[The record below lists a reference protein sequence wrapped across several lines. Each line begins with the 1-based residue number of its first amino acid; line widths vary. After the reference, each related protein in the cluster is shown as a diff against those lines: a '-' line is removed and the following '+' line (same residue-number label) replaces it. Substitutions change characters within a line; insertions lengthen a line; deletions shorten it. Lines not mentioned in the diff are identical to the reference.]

1 MLDDE
6 SNKNTPNMNSPEII
20 YHKVSGIIE
29 IIAAKVERY
38 RIGTKNRGK
47 KYCYMIYVKFKDAD
61 WDSPRSFGFRVLN
74 KKATMRIVHQIE
86 AANKTI
92 YARFLREAYG
102 HHLYKLLD
110 SIHSY
115 LHKHNVLGEKHF
127 PSHYNSIGNKD
138 YFPTFYML
146 CKEFKKMNLFQT
158 SQG

>member
-1 MLDDE
+1 MLNVDL
-6 SNKNTPNMNSPEII
+6 NKIILNMNSPEII

-29 IIAAKVERY
+29 IIAAKVDRY

-61 WDSPRSFGFRVLN
+61 WDSYYSFGFRVLN
-74 KKATMRIVHQIE
+74 KKSTMRIVHQIE

-102 HHLYKLLD
+102 HHLHKLLD

-115 LHKHNVLGEKHF
+115 LHKHNVLGNKHF
-127 PSHYNSIGNKD
+127 PKHYNAIGNKD

-146 CKEFKKMNLFQT
+146 CNELKQMDLFQT

>member
-1 MLDDE
+1 
-6 SNKNTPNMNSPEII
+6 MNSPEII

-38 RIGTKNRGK
+38 RIGNKNRGK
-47 KYCYMIYVKFKDAD
+47 KYGYMIYVKFKDAD
-61 WDSPRSFGFRVLN
+61 WDSHYSFGFRVLN
-74 KKATMRIVHQIE
+74 KKATMRIIYQIE

-102 HHLYKLLD
+102 HHLHKLLD
-110 SIHSY
+110 SIHSH

-127 PSHYNSIGNKD
+127 RSHYNSIGNKD

-158 SQG
+158 SQD

>member
-1 MLDDE
+1 MLDVE
-6 SNKNTPNMNSPEII
+6 LNKNTLNMNSPEII

-29 IIAAKVERY
+29 IIAAKVDRY
-38 RIGTKNRGK
+38 RIGTKKRGK
-47 KYCYMIYVKFKDAD
+47 KYGYMIYVKFKDAD
-61 WDSPRSFGFRVLN
+61 FNKQPAFGFRVLN
-74 KKATMRIVHQIE
+74 KKATMRIIYQIE

-92 YARFLREAYG
+92 YARFLREAHG
-102 HHLYKLLD
+102 HHLRMLLD

-127 PSHYNSIGNKD
+127 RTHYNSIGNKD

-146 CKEFKKMNLFQT
+146 CKEFEKMNLFQS